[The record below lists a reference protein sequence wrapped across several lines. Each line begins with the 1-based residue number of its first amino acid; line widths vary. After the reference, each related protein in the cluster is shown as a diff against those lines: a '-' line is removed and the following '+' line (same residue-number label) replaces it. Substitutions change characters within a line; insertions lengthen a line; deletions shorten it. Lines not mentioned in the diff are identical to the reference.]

1 MSDFTLK
8 VEGEKEVILAL
19 RKMLGTTEKEAK
31 AIVANS
37 GEKIRG
43 DAKSVVP
50 VVEGVLR
57 NSLSRFINDN
67 GLTVTVGTNVE
78 YAPFV
83 EYGTR
88 RMIAAHGEHDPE
100 NPVTSWAAQRA
111 RGASGQQMPFLTPA
125 FLRESKE
132 FIKEI
137 TKAIESEVRKR
148 K

>member
-19 RKMLGTTEKEAK
+19 KKMLGTTEKEAK

-43 DAKSVVP
+43 EARRVVP
-50 VVEGVLR
+50 VKDGILKG
-57 NSLSRFINDN
+57 SISRLEDDN
-67 GLTVTVGTNVE
+67 GLTTIVGTRIE

-132 FIKEI
+132 FIKAI